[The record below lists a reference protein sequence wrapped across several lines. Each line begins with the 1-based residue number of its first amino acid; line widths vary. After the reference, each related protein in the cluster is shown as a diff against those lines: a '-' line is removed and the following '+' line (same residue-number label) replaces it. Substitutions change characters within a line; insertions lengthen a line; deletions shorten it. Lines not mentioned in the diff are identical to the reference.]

1 MGKPIRVP
9 VSGSGGR
16 DEPGSWGGQ
25 GAERE
30 LDPWGLRGVL
40 AESGGGWSQLPAP
53 LSQTPTDIAPQA
65 GIISLAHCRNFPG
78 VGS

>member
-30 LDPWGLRGVL
+30 LDPGGCG
-40 AESGGGWSQLPAP
+40 ESLQNLGEGGPSCLPPSARPP
-53 LSQTPTDIAPQA
+53 LT
-65 GIISLAHCRNFPG
+65 
-78 VGS
+78 